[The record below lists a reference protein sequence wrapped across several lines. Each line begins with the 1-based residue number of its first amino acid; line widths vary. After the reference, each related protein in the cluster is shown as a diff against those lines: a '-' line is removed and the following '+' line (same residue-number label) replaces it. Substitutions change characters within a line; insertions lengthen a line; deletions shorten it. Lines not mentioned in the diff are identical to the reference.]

1 MGFKCGIVG
10 MPNVG
15 KSTLFN
21 ALTQTAAAQAANY
34 PFCTI
39 EPNVGEVAVP
49 DPRLETLAKLAKSEQ
64 IVPTRLSFVDIAGLV
79 RGASKGEGLGNQFL
93 ANIREVDAIA
103 HVVRCFADDEVT
115 HVEGRIDPI
124 ADIETIETELM
135 LADLESL
142 EKRVDALEK
151 RAKGGDDEA
160 KEAKATLDLVNRALA
175 LLREGKPARFV
186 ERKPEEEQLFHQLG
200 LLTSLPVLYV
210 CNVDEAS
217 AATGNALSRKVEE
230 RARQEGEGC
239 VVISAKIEAEI
250 AALPQEEREHFLA
263 DLGLSEAGLDRLI
276 RAGYDLLHLVTY
288 FTAGPKEARAWTV
301 TRGTRAPQAAG
312 VIHTDFE
319 RGFIRAETIS
329 YGDYT
334 AFGGEVG
341 ARDAGRMRLEGK
353 DYVVADGDVMH
364 FRFAN

>member
-10 MPNVG
+10 LPNVG

-49 DPRLETLAKLAKSEQ
+49 DPRLDTLAKLAKSAA
-64 IVPTRLSFVDIAGLV
+64 IVPTRLTFVDIAGLV

-103 HVVRCFADDEVT
+103 HVVRCFEDTDVT

-124 ADIETIETELM
+124 ADIETVETELM
-135 LADLESL
+135 LADLDSL
-142 EKRVDALEK
+142 DRRVDGLSK
-151 RAKGGDDEA
+151 KAKGGDKEA
-160 KEAKATLDLVNRALA
+160 KEALDLINRALV
-175 LLREGKPARFV
+175 LLRDGKPARLT
-186 ERKPEEEQLFHQLG
+186 ERKPEEERAFHLLG
-200 LLTSLPVLYV
+200 LLTALPVLYV
-210 CNVDEAS
+210 CNVDEA
-217 AATGNALSRKVEE
+217 AAAAGNEFSRKVET
-230 RARQEGEGC
+230 RAKEEGAAS

-250 AALPQEEREHFLA
+250 AVLSRDERSEYLA
-263 DLGLSEAGLDRLI
+263 AVGLEEAGLDRLI
-276 RAGYDLLHLVTY
+276 RAGYALLHLVTY

-301 TRGTRAPQAAG
+301 TGGAKAPQAAG
-312 VIHTDFE
+312 VIHSDFE
-319 RGFIRAETIS
+319 QGFIRAETIA
-329 YGDYT
+329 YDDYV
-334 AFGGEVG
+334 ACGGEVG
-341 ARDAGRMRLEGK
+341 ARDAGKMRLEGK

-364 FRFAN
+364 FRFAT